1 MVKLDFIRIKVIKEK
16 YVKVDINFW
25 LHNYNLTE
33 EQQAAIEQIIV
44 DYIANNLAYPHIYR
58 QTFILS
64 PDYVS
69 FLCLKKDLPQLLEKL
84 QNILPFEVAFCE
96 ARV

>member
-1 MVKLDFIRIKVIKEK
+1 MRIKVIKEK
-16 YVKVDINFW
+16 YVKVDINLW
-25 LHNYNLTE
+25 LKNYNLSG
-33 EQQAAIEQIIV
+33 EQQKAIEQLII

-58 QTFILS
+58 QTFTLS

-69 FLCLKKDLPQLLEKL
+69 FLCLKKDLPQLLRKM
-84 QNILPFEVAFCE
+84 QSILPFEVATCE

>member
-1 MVKLDFIRIKVIKEK
+1 MVKLDFMRIKVIKEK
-16 YVKVDINFW
+16 YVKVDINLW
-25 LHNYNLTE
+25 LNNYNLTG
-33 EQQAAIEQIIV
+33 EQQEAIEQLIV
-44 DYIANNLAYPHIYR
+44 DYIASNLAYPHIYR

-64 PDYVS
+64 PDYIS

-84 QNILPFEVAFCE
+84 QNILPSEVATCE